1 MRILH
6 MYFLNV
12 RTIVLG
18 RIDVALHEPKHEVEM
33 REKWKWKWKTVNE
46 TVSHTNAWARY
57 HREAGDPSLSLHSFY
72 ERMGALS

>member
-1 MRILH
+1 MA
-6 MYFLNV
+6 LNA
-12 RTIVLG
+12 LLA
-18 RIDVALHEPKHEVEM
+18 RIDVAHQSPKHEVEM
-33 REKWKWKWKTVNE
+33 REKWKWKWKWKTVNE